1 MNLNSVAYQDI
12 IFLHMSYF
20 SGLASQLPYHSS
32 AVSQVGTK
40 TNNDHSL
47 VDNFVVACEQ
57 ALLFRQAKRVSRE
70 ACSQATLW

>member
-1 MNLNSVAYQDI
+1 MILNSVKYKDL

-40 TNNDHSL
+40 N
-47 VDNFVVACEQ
+47 Q
-57 ALLFRQAKRVSRE
+57 
-70 ACSQATLW
+70 